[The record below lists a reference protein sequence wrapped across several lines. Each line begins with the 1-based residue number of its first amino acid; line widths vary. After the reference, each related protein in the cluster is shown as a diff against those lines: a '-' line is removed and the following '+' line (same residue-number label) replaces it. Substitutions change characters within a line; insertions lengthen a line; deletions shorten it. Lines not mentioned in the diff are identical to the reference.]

1 MSNELRNFL
10 ALSYDELEQLNLKAK
25 EQRQKRV
32 AVHKIQEERIK
43 YLTDEKRIKAVTVLF
58 SDLEG
63 RLHML
68 DYDKKF
74 LVKSWDNLTFD
85 GSSIR
90 GFTAQRES
98 DLRLAMDW
106 ASFYW
111 APADVFG
118 SGKVLVFGEVIDKDG
133 SPYSADIRGRLKGFA
148 GEMYKN
154 EEYTLNAANEIEGF
168 LFQGSDAERRYN
180 ETGKFEYVNT
190 GGYYHSLPGDPL
202 RTFID
207 TTAEVQRA
215 MGFQNE
221 KDHPE
226 VAPSQFEIN
235 YGYGEVVQAADQ
247 IQLYKLICRQVATRM
262 GLTAC
267 FLPKPVVGVNG
278 NGMHTNVSISKGGKN
293 IYWDPKGEEK
303 LSKFGWAFVDR
314 ILTHGNDICLLL
326 NASVNAYRRL
336 DPHFEAPNQLKAS
349 PVDRG
354 SMIRI
359 PIGNER
365 SMRVEVRSV
374 APDANPY
381 LVMYSIFRTGI
392 EGETAK
398 IKNLRQAER
407 YLPDNVYLALDNFRK
422 ADWTTKLLGEDVK
435 ARYGALKQAAA
446 DRCARHSARLSKC
459 RKCSTTTRSTINSCG
474 ICFRQIPQGSGE
486 WGGSPVTKS
495 TRFSLVHSS
504 HSRRRAHA
512 LNRSGRLRHSWPLLR
527 PMPRRFLPYWLRP
540 SMLLRCAQRCNRRT
554 SPSPQQRAR
563 STAASSHRAFRS
575 WSWRRS
581 AFGSHGPYP
590 G

>member
-1 MSNELRNFL
+1 MSNDLRNFL
-10 ALSYDELEQLNLKAK
+10 TIPYDQLEELNLNAK
-25 EQRQKRV
+25 EQRQKRT
-32 AVHKIQEERIK
+32 AAHKVQEDRLK

-74 LVKSWDNLTFD
+74 LLKSWDNLTFD

-98 DLRLAMDW
+98 DLRLGIDW
-106 ASFYW
+106 GAFYW

-118 SGKVLVFGEVIDKDG
+118 PGKVLVFGDVIDKG
-133 SPYSADIRGRLKGFA
+133 GTPYSADIRGVLKVFA
-148 GEMYKN
+148 DKLYNDEG
-154 EEYTLNAANEIEGF
+154 YTLNAANEIEGF
-168 LFQGSDAERRYN
+168 LFQGIDAERRFH
-180 ETGKFEYVNT
+180 ETHRFEYVNT

-235 YGYGEVVQAADQ
+235 YNYSEVVAAADQ

-262 GLTAC
+262 GLTAS

-278 NGMHTNVSISKGGKN
+278 SGMHTNVSINKGGKN
-293 IYWDPKGEEK
+293 LFWDAKGEEK
-303 LSKFGWAFVDR
+303 LSKLGWQFIDR

-326 NASVNAYRRL
+326 NSSVNAFRRL
-336 DPHFEAPNQLKAS
+336 DPHFEAPNQIKAS
-349 PVDRG
+349 PTDRG
-354 SMIRI
+354 SMVRI

-374 APDANPY
+374 APDASPY
-381 LVMYSIFRTGI
+381 MVMYSIFKTGLD
-392 EGETAK
+392 GDTAK

-407 YLPDNVYLALDNFRK
+407 YLPDNIYTAMENFRN
-422 ADWTTKLLGEDVK
+422 ADWISDILGDDVK
-435 ARYGALKQAAA
+435 GRYADLKQAAA
-446 DRCARHSARLSKC
+446 DRCPRLLGTFVKAPEVQYHHDVY
-459 RKCSTTTRSTINSCG
+459 N
-474 ICFRQIPQGSGE
+474 Q
-486 WGGSPVTKS
+486 
-495 TRFSLVHSS
+495 
-504 HSRRRAHA
+504 
-512 LNRSGRLRHSWPLLR
+512 
-527 PMPRRFLPYWLRP
+527 FLWN
-540 SMLLRCAQRCNRRT
+540 Q
-554 SPSPQQRAR
+554 
-563 STAASSHRAFRS
+563 F
-575 WSWRRS
+575 
-581 AFGSHGPYP
+581 
-590 G
+590 